1 MMNLSSSQGTATY
14 LLNSRMAVSLQ
25 DAVQGVCAA
34 DGEGLGG
41 GQEGVPS
48 PGGLCANAH
57 EAGEAKDAAISLQ
70 HLKSQW
76 EFRSRHWGSSF
87 TVGHA

>member
-1 MMNLSSSQGTATY
+1 
-14 LLNSRMAVSLQ
+14 MAVSLQ

-57 EAGEAKDAAISLQ
+57 EAGEAEDAAISL
-70 HLKSQW
+70 
-76 EFRSRHWGSSF
+76 
-87 TVGHA
+87 